1 MNRKIGNLHLQKL
14 SRRHWLRTSILLSN
28 YAIKSLFKSRHAI
41 DSCFH
46 YLSLENII
54 SKQWLLIKSSIVDT
68 NNHLNGIFPLFNS
81 LNSKFSPGSRLID
94 IFSSHF
100 SFHQADY
107 KNKES
112 KAAHLHKLDDII
124 LNASSRANTVI
135 VVSDTSI
142 RNNVA
147 TFITYVHSYSNPI
160 KKTLHHAVIVTTA
173 EAELFTIRCGINQA
187 IQVMNVS
194 HIIIITDTIHSAQH
208 IFDSSVHPYQQQFI
222 AILKDL
228 GFFFQKTFI

>member
-14 SRRHWLRTSILLSN
+14 SRRHRLRTSILLSN

-112 KAAHLHKLDDII
+112 KAAQIPQFTLINNNLLLYWRILDFFSKKH
-124 LNASSRANTVI
+124 SSNLVEFWDCP
-135 VVSDTSI
+135 SDTKELS
-142 RNNVA
+142 V
-147 TFITYVHSYSNPI
+147 YSRERTLYRVYTRELNRELCTGFVYDM
-160 KKTLHHAVIVTTA
+160 KKFNLIPLSPSKV
-173 EAELFTIRCGINQA
+173 
-187 IQVMNVS
+187 
-194 HIIIITDTIHSAQH
+194 
-208 IFDSSVHPYQQQFI
+208 
-222 AILKDL
+222 
-228 GFFFQKTFI
+228 